1 MNRWSVRI
9 IGVLLLLLFMFLFI
23 NLKKQLTTMQQS
35 HGNAPAQAP
44 SQ

>member
-1 MNRWSVRI
+1 MNRWSVRV

-23 NLKKQLTTMQQS
+23 NLKKQLTTMQKS
-35 HGNAPAQAP
+35 RGNAPAQ